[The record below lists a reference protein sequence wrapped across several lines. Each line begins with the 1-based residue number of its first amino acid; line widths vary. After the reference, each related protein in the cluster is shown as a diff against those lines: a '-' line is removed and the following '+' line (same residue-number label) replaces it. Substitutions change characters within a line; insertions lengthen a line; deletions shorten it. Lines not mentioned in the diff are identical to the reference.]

1 MKTTVP
7 GLTIQIE
14 SQAFEQGFLTASSK
28 EYVGWNIQQ
37 PPTEDTVVQFMCD
50 FLDIVNSDLASG
62 HDCDYEVRWCAGLF
76 TGWLLR
82 EKV

>member
-1 MKTTVP
+1 MRTTVSEQ
-7 GLTIQIE
+7 TFQIE

-28 EYVGWNIQQ
+28 EFVGWNIQQ

-62 HDCDYEVRWCAGLF
+62 HDCNYEFRWVSGLF
-76 TGWLLR
+76 TGWMLR
-82 EKV
+82 EKI